1 MRTNLVQTC
10 KTSANRIN
18 LNRTAMRVA
27 LIGLF
32 ISLGIGNAWGSKTY
46 YSTMNVAVTSG
57 QTGYGTVYVNAAG
70 TTTQTKNSS
79 STSSPVSHSYNIYA
93 TANAGYRFSSWSGS
107 GITFGSTTTA
117 NTTGSISTSSTSSP
131 GTSKTATAS
140 FVVVGVTDVDYTS
153 IDLAPTNASADYPFT
168 VTFTTTNKKDLN
180 DFTKTPATADGKFTI
195 TSWTQDG
202 DSVIATGKF
211 NGGGT
216 YGGASRNNSTTVTL
230 ASLGAG
236 GGSKNCTV
244 TANFPALEFVSAKA
258 TEVFATQGES
268 GRTGSATFK
277 FNYAAEDDFP
287 TTPTLVPTSGTGTF
301 TVTGYTVTPD
311 FSKGE
316 TTVTVDYSFDTNNGV
331 GETPATLTLTAVNG
345 DVHTVTVTGHS
356 EALATNDA
364 SVTPAGGSPTQYAT
378 FAQALAAANGLTG
391 STLTLLR
398 NVDLG
403 TITATNNITKAMTI
417 DLNGKT
423 LQATVTSA
431 IPLLTINATTTI
443 TDSKSGGVI
452 YNTGA
457 INGVVYGVTVAS
469 GKTLTV
475 SGGTIKAENTQQY
488 FYGTASVGGTETN
501 KTSVGARG
509 IQQTATATVNIEGG
523 TIQGLA
529 SRNAFGIREEG
540 SKANNTTLNITGGT
554 IYAEAASYAY
564 GVYGLGKVNISD
576 DAIITVQINTNT
588 VNGNETYTN
597 YRINTS
603 KALDSYTLNGYGYGV
618 HVTASPT
625 NKAADCYFGTLNM
638 TGGTINAYNANV
650 NMVGTAVQN
659 QYMYGVYIGAGAAI
673 KKTNTAPDGTL
684 TQKASAIGQITGGT
698 INVENDGQLAYGVI
712 VYGSYN
718 SFDNSESIF
727 GISNTTVNVSAYS
740 SAYGILSNAS
750 VGTSSSNYGGCYAG
764 KIMLTNNNVTTTT
777 TTGSTSVALYATGT
791 MTTIKTATS
800 ATYAGEYEAS
810 GYMYVKSGT
819 YTANSATSYAT
830 AAIAGPWT
838 TSNAQRGAFKTYFAV
853 DGSLGGNVESMSGI
867 YISGGKFIAN
877 ATTSHARGVWNSGTT
892 IIAGGTFEANATT
905 TNAYGIYSNRGVVQA
920 NGATLKAVAGTG
932 TAYGVFSDAMINDYV
947 GWKYAADYTL
957 TNCNITASTTTGNTA
972 YGVYINGTT
981 RTISSVNSSYASIG
995 DVVLGGYAIVGN
1007 ASVKGCTINATSAG
1021 TTAGGIYRVNTQVS
1035 ADKLDICQ
1043 GELTATGNTIIARTN
1058 GGATAYGIRS
1068 GGPSTIS
1075 NNTITVTTSSTGSNG
1090 IVVGD
1095 GNATISGNTVS
1106 ASGTGTVY
1114 GIQTYSAVNS
1124 TTGYLF
1130 QSNATL
1136 EDNTVTATTTSGNTA
1151 YAVYVTTADG
1161 VNIASGTFAGDYVA
1175 AGSLVINSGKYTATA
1190 AGTTGYAL
1198 VLDATKTKNAAS
1210 GSATC
1215 TVNGGKFK
1223 GTASS
1228 TYADVNASAA
1238 VGDLVLAGG
1247 YYVNETNL
1255 TNYVADGYAVTA
1267 LTSGEVYNEGYR
1279 RQISDNS
1286 GAVVCKVYQGSTL
1299 KKSCQSV
1306 EEALQYT
1313 QQNSSTTLVIVVVE
1327 NCVLSA
1333 GDHILPS
1340 NATLFVPYKDGQ
1352 TSIDTHATRYYGYTT
1367 PSPYKKLTFAAGAHL
1382 DAWGKIQAGG
1392 RQAATG
1398 QMDGK
1403 NGCPHEK
1410 YGWIYLHEGSSITLE
1425 SGSYL
1430 YAWGY
1435 VTGPG
1440 EIDAKRGSTVYE
1452 SFQIRDWRGGT
1463 ATSGWKSSNKGTNG
1477 AFPVTQYYIQNI
1489 ESPIKFRPGAV
1500 EKCDGT
1506 VNAAS
1511 NYRAFND
1518 VKFIGTTNS
1527 GSFFEME
1534 DEDMSED
1541 TWVRKWYDAV
1551 NDKQVYEVNSSA
1563 KMNSITL
1570 SLYGYSFSSS
1580 DFVLPVTNN
1589 MKIHLL
1595 TGSLQITQNTE
1606 LLPGAEIEVDKEATA
1621 YINSGKSLYVFDI
1634 DDWMNLNGTANVHTY
1649 PLPYSPSWKVP
1660 TTCPRGKKVTTDAS
1674 LNIHGKF
1681 QVNGSLYTTAGGAN
1695 IYSSNEDAGTITYGT
1710 AAPSSGTVYVNVTTT
1725 ASSKTAKTANP
1736 AWLKNEDTDEP
1747 WSYTSGTASGKSWM
1761 YYNDKWNCWSENNC
1775 FGYDAQNKPYAKPR
1789 AWVQLTGDV
1798 ADANHLYH
1806 DAETGNRAF
1815 IVEDGCMWWEVE
1827 PTPYDGNKY
1836 KCVDPDYDGRYKYY
1850 EYVNNKW
1857 QEAVVTITWMN
1868 GSTTLATYSNA
1879 LYGVRPK
1886 YLNGNPTKSATS
1898 TEYYT
1903 WKGWN
1908 KGSADGEFFA
1918 KDADLPIANENTTY
1932 YACFE
1937 THKYQYT
1944 ITFKNSAA
1952 DGGMVI
1958 DAPLVDAGE
1967 RPVCRV
1973 TPTKTATAAET
1984 FEFSNWSGYAPGAEL
1999 PVVTGSA
2006 EYTAVYTGTPRPY
2019 TITFQNFDGT
2029 VLQQSDVNY
2038 GTTPTYDGATPY
2050 RAKDAFYSYT
2060 FSEWSPAIT
2069 SVTGEATYTAQYTS
2083 TTRGFTIQFV
2093 DYDGTVLEVK
2103 DVPRGQTPEYTGS
2116 SISRAATVDKTYT
2129 FNSWSP
2135 ALVEV
2140 TEDAIYTAT
2149 YNETPREYTIT
2160 WIDGNGA
2167 TLKTDQVAYGETPE
2181 YSGATPQ
2188 KASTDDHSYVFNN
2201 TWLPAI
2207 VAVTGEATYTAQFN
2221 ETERQYRVTWDAATN
2236 GGTCATEYTDFS
2248 YNAAIGTLPVAS
2260 KEGHTF
2266 NGWFTSASGGTQIT
2280 AATKVT
2286 ADVTYHAQFTIN
2298 THSLAWN
2305 ANGGTLSGSYTSGTV
2320 TYGITIAVPTVT
2332 RDGYIFDGWHDGTSI
2347 VDPASSMPDNDL
2359 TYTAQWTPAVA
2370 SVIVN
2375 SATTYYAT
2383 IDDAFTAANNATAA
2397 STLTLLQDVTVTTK
2411 LTYNNSNNKDCI
2423 LDLNGHTLTSNTS
2436 EQSPLHINNTSVTFT
2451 ITDGTVEKAGK
2462 LSLNS
2467 SFSTRAIFGVYVQLG
2482 TLLLNAG
2489 TIEVTSSTANTC
2501 GVTADQNGIFT
2512 MNGGIIHVKTTNGKE
2527 GRGVYLAGSVSIN
2540 GGTVHVEA
2548 AGDGY
2553 GIKRDGG
2560 TVTINNGKFNISASG
2575 STYVTN
2581 QASTNSKVVI
2591 RGGYYTTNN
2600 QLNPTAPYHV
2610 FGLDNQSPYLYEVA
2624 EGYTLT
2630 WTTDGDPLAGTYT
2643 SGVTKPGT
2651 TIVEPAT
2658 PTKTGYTF
2666 SAWSPAVAETMPVE
2680 DTEYTA
2686 TWTPNTN
2693 TAYAVKHY
2701 QQNLADDEYTLFET
2715 DNLTGTTDAATEAI
2729 AKSYTGFTAQS
2740 FSQSTIAPDGSTTV
2754 SIYYN
2759 RDKFTI
2765 TWNNADGSTLETD
2778 ANVKYGAFPAYD
2790 GTTPTKTT
2798 DAEYAY
2804 AFNGWSPAVS
2814 AVTADATY
2822 TATYTTTPVV
2832 ASLTVNSSGN
2842 KYYYTDFSEAF
2853 NIAKNSVPV
2862 TITLLRDASCSEALV
2877 YNGSN
2882 TDCTLDLNGHTLTGT
2897 PSAQL
2902 ILNINKAGSTFTI
2915 TDGSANH
2922 DGKLSFSSES
2932 ESTSHCVIV
2941 NNGTFVLEEGTIEAT
2956 SSTASIG
2963 AVKVA
2968 GGTFTMNENG
2978 AVHAKYTGNVS
2989 GKNSRLVNATGGTT
3003 NINGGTIHLESTSD
3017 AIGVVYSS
3025 GTVTITGGNFKI
3037 EAGGT
3042 AAVTNQT
3049 GANNSLNIRGGYYS
3063 ANSTGYFQPHV
3074 KIPYHIFSNSDETY
3088 IYRVAE
3094 AYTITFV
3101 DGDGNTLLNPA
3112 TTNNLWKKGE
3122 TPAYTGST
3130 PTKSTDAQYT
3140 YTFTGWSPV
3149 ITTVTE
3155 AATYTAQFS
3164 STPRT
3169 YTVTLNT
3176 NDGTIN
3182 AGDVTEYTYGT
3193 GATLPTDVTKDG
3205 YEFGGWF
3212 DNDGLTGD
3220 AVTTISTTA
3229 TGNKEYWAK
3238 WVASIADRELDI
3250 VDWTSNS
3257 ITINVTNLKAESG
3270 TNKNNWTIR
3279 VNGTDYTR
3287 TSPEC
3292 STQSRTLT
3300 VTDLSL
3306 TPNENLLIQLKNDA
3320 DVIES
3325 QHNYKIPQIYNA
3337 ENATLSDTNEESVVY
3352 VYGGKL
3358 TISGNPTLAALYV
3371 CPGAEVEVNGS
3382 LTVGK
3387 LVLRTK
3393 PWATAAIS
3401 GNVTATNVYY
3411 TRIAPD
3417 GSSEYPT
3424 GQYYQFGLP
3433 YECAISAV
3441 RLSDG
3446 TTPAYNTTWILKN
3459 YDEESRATN
3468 GATGE
3473 NWDVLSSGTIAAGR
3487 GYEMFSSYKYY
3498 REYYFPVTPTENT
3511 SVAVTRHGEDKN
3523 NSGWN
3528 IVCSPLMSI
3537 YHNESDPVTGLKVS
3551 WLLTDGSYDQEW
3563 PETIWPALPF
3573 SYQASAT
3580 GSLDFS
3586 SGDFNQTVSAPRRA
3600 AYKEDIQTEWIH
3612 LDVKDENGVGD
3623 HTSVFVHPDRFES
3636 TYQTGIDVAKQ
3647 SLTASRALIYSSH
3660 AYGEMAFA
3668 GVADALLE
3676 QGVALTVYSPKEQEL
3691 TISMRKNDWLN
3702 RMAYVWLIDQA
3713 TGAQID
3719 LLESDYSF
3727 NAEAG
3732 TTAGRFI
3739 LMGAFFAPQ
3748 ITTDNGN
3755 VQSDEDIK
3763 ATKFI
3768 YNDKMYIQINGVI
3781 YDATGKL
3788 VK

>member
-1 MRTNLVQTC
+1 MKNFNFIINQFIRCV
-10 KTSANRIN
+10 SGVN
-18 LNRTAMRVA
+18 LNLSRNAAMVIM
-27 LIGLF
+27 LL
-32 ISLGIGNAWGSKTY
+32 LGVGNAWAGGDKYYYAKLKINQAGATGAGSVYVAKDNSKPSPNPGTAVTSNSNTTSGGNVTMYYWIDVNAGYTVSLTGDITAGPATGATLNGTPSLKTATSDGEGNAKSY
-46 YSTMNVAVTSG
+46 TATATFVAVT
-57 QTGYGTVYVNAAG
+57 VNSVDAA
-70 TTTQTKNSS
+70 
-79 STSSPVSHSYNIYA
+79 
-93 TANAGYRFSSWSGS
+93 
-107 GITFGSTTTA
+107 
-117 NTTGSISTSSTSSP
+117 
-131 GTSKTATAS
+131 SK
-140 FVVVGVTDVDYTS
+140 
-153 IDLAPTNASADYPFT
+153 DLAPTNPSIDYPFT
-168 VTFTTTNKKDLN
+168 VTFATSNLKTIALDLN
-180 DFTKTPATADGKFTI
+180 KSPETATVGKFKDI
-195 TSWTQDG
+195 AWSLDG
-202 DSVIATGKF
+202 SNVKVTGKF
-211 NGGGT
+211 NGGGS
-216 YGGASRNNSTTVTL
+216 YGGASRNNSTTVSL
-230 ASLGAG
+230 QSKAS
-236 GGSKNCTV
+236 GSTAKTCTV
-244 TANFPALEFVSAKA
+244 TANFPALAFVGVEAKD
-258 TEVFATQGES
+258 VYATQGES
-268 GRTGSATFK
+268 GKTGSATFTY
-277 FNYAAEDDFP
+277 NYGAEDDFP
-287 TTPTLVPTSGTGTF
+287 TTPTLTPTSGTGTF

-311 FSKGE
+311 FAKGE
-316 TTVTVDYSFDTNNGV
+316 TTVTVNYSFDTNNGI
-331 GETPATLTLTAVNG
+331 GDTPATLTLTAANG
-345 DVHTVTVTGHS
+345 DVRTVTVTGHS
-356 EALATNDA
+356 EAAATNDA
-364 SVTPAGGSPTQYAT
+364 SVTPAGGSATEYAT
-378 FAQALAAANGLTG
+378 FAQALAAANNLTG
-391 STLTLLR
+391 ATLTLLR

-403 TITATNNITKAMTI
+403 TITATQTISKAMTI
-417 DLNGKT
+417 DLNGKE
-423 LQATVTSA
+423 LKATVTSA

-509 IQQTATATVNIEGG
+509 IQQNATATVNIEGG
-523 TIQGLA
+523 TIQGFA
-529 SRNAFGIREEG
+529 SRNAYGIREEG

-625 NKAADCYFGTLNM
+625 NKATDCYFGTLNM

-650 NMVGTAVQN
+650 NMVGTTVQS

-684 TQKASAIGQITGGT
+684 TQKATAIGQITGGT

-712 VYGSYN
+712 VCGSYN

-791 MTTIKTATS
+791 MTTIKTASS

-867 YISGGKFIAN
+867 YISGGKFVAN

-920 NGATLKAVAGTG
+920 TGATLKAVAGTG
-932 TAYGVFSDAMINDYV
+932 TAYGVYSDAMINDYV

-1136 EDNTVTATTTSGNTA
+1136 EDNIVTATTTSGNTA

-1175 AGSLVINSGKYTATA
+1175 AGSMVINSGKYTATA

-1210 GSATC
+1210 GSAKC

-1228 TYADVNASAA
+1228 AYADVNASAA

-1313 QQNSSTTLVIVVVE
+1313 QQNSGTTLVIVVVE

-1352 TSIDTHATRYYGYTT
+1352 TSIDTHPSRYYGYTT
-1367 PSPYKKLTFAAGAHL
+1367 PSPYKKLSFAAGAHL
-1382 DAWGKIQAGG
+1382 DVWGKIQAGG

-1425 SGSYL
+1425 NGSHL

-1435 VTGPG
+1435 VTGLG

-1452 SFQIRDWRGGT
+1452 SFQIKDWRGGS
-1463 ATSGWKSSNKGTNG
+1463 ATSSWTSNNKGTNG

-1489 ESPIKFRPGAV
+1489 ECPIKFRPGAT

-1506 VNAAS
+1506 VNALS
-1511 NYRAFND
+1511 NYQSFND
-1518 VKFIGTTNS
+1518 VKFIGTTGT

-1563 KMNSITL
+1563 KMNSISL
-1570 SLYGYSFSSS
+1570 SLYGVSFSSS

-1621 YINSGKSLYVFDI
+1621 YINPGKSLYVFDI

-1681 QVNGSLYTTAGGAN
+1681 QVNGNLYTTAGGAN

-1710 AAPSSGTVYVNVTTT
+1710 AAPSSAGTVYVNVTTT

-1747 WSYTSGTASGKSWM
+1747 WSYTSGTTSGKSWM

-1775 FGYDAQNKPYAKPR
+1775 FGYDAQHPYAKPR
-1789 AWVQLTGDV
+1789 AWVQLASDV

-1806 DAETGNRAF
+1806 DAATGNRAF

-1850 EYVNNKW
+1850 QYVNNKW

-1908 KGSADGEFFA
+1908 KGSAEGEFFA
-1918 KDADLPIANENTTY
+1918 KDAELPIANKNTTY

-1944 ITFKNSAA
+1944 ITFKNSAT

-2160 WIDGNGA
+2160 WLNDDGSQIDQ
-2167 TLKTDQVAYGETPE
+2167 TEVEYGEVPTHADATKTSTAEWNYTFTGWDKTPVAVTEDATYKATFSAEKRE
-2181 YSGATPQ
+2181 YTITWKNGDATIEIDSNVPYGTTPSFDSATPA
-2188 KASTDDHSYVFNN
+2188 KAATAQYTYTFSGWD
-2201 TWLPAI
+2201 PAI
-2207 VAVTGEATYTAQFN
+2207 VPVAGDATYTAQFN
-2221 ETERQYRVTWDAATN
+2221 Q
-2236 GGTCATEYTDFS
+2236 
-2248 YNAAIGTLPVAS
+2248 
-2260 KEGHTF
+2260 
-2266 NGWFTSASGGTQIT
+2266 T
-2280 AATKVT
+2280 A
-2286 ADVTYHAQFTIN
+2286 
-2298 THSLAWN
+2298 
-2305 ANGGTLSGSYTSGTV
+2305 
-2320 TYGITIAVPTVT
+2320 
-2332 RDGYIFDGWHDGTSI
+2332 R
-2347 VDPASSMPDNDL
+2347 
-2359 TYTAQWTPAVA
+2359 
-2370 SVIVN
+2370 
-2375 SATTYYAT
+2375 
-2383 IDDAFTAANNATAA
+2383 
-2397 STLTLLQDVTVTTK
+2397 
-2411 LTYNNSNNKDCI
+2411 
-2423 LDLNGHTLTSNTS
+2423 
-2436 EQSPLHINNTSVTFT
+2436 
-2451 ITDGTVEKAGK
+2451 
-2462 LSLNS
+2462 
-2467 SFSTRAIFGVYVQLG
+2467 
-2482 TLLLNAG
+2482 
-2489 TIEVTSSTANTC
+2489 
-2501 GVTADQNGIFT
+2501 
-2512 MNGGIIHVKTTNGKE
+2512 
-2527 GRGVYLAGSVSIN
+2527 
-2540 GGTVHVEA
+2540 
-2548 AGDGY
+2548 
-2553 GIKRDGG
+2553 
-2560 TVTINNGKFNISASG
+2560 
-2575 STYVTN
+2575 
-2581 QASTNSKVVI
+2581 
-2591 RGGYYTTNN
+2591 
-2600 QLNPTAPYHV
+2600 PY
-2610 FGLDNQSPYLYEVA
+2610 
-2624 EGYTLT
+2624 
-2630 WTTDGDPLAGTYT
+2630 
-2643 SGVTKPGT
+2643 
-2651 TIVEPAT
+2651 
-2658 PTKTGYTF
+2658 
-2666 SAWSPAVAETMPVE
+2666 
-2680 DTEYTA
+2680 
-2686 TWTPNTN
+2686 
-2693 TAYAVKHY
+2693 
-2701 QQNLADDEYTLFET
+2701 
-2715 DNLTGTTDAATEAI
+2715 
-2729 AKSYTGFTAQS
+2729 
-2740 FSQSTIAPDGSTTV
+2740 
-2754 SIYYN
+2754 
-2759 RDKFTI
+2759 TI
-2765 TWNNADGSTLETD
+2765 TWLNYDGSPL
-2778 ANVKYGAFPAYD
+2778 KS
-2790 GTTPTKTT
+2790 TTS
-2798 DAEYAY
+2798 Y
-2804 AFNGWSPAVS
+2804 W
-2814 AVTADATY
+2814 
-2822 TATYTTTPVV
+2822 
-2832 ASLTVNSSGN
+2832 
-2842 KYYYTDFSEAF
+2842 
-2853 NIAKNSVPV
+2853 
-2862 TITLLRDASCSEALV
+2862 
-2877 YNGSN
+2877 
-2882 TDCTLDLNGHTLTGT
+2882 
-2897 PSAQL
+2897 
-2902 ILNINKAGSTFTI
+2902 
-2915 TDGSANH
+2915 
-2922 DGKLSFSSES
+2922 
-2932 ESTSHCVIV
+2932 
-2941 NNGTFVLEEGTIEAT
+2941 
-2956 SSTASIG
+2956 
-2963 AVKVA
+2963 
-2968 GGTFTMNENG
+2968 
-2978 AVHAKYTGNVS
+2978 
-2989 GKNSRLVNATGGTT
+2989 
-3003 NINGGTIHLESTSD
+3003 
-3017 AIGVVYSS
+3017 
-3025 GTVTITGGNFKI
+3025 
-3037 EAGGT
+3037 
-3042 AAVTNQT
+3042 
-3049 GANNSLNIRGGYYS
+3049 
-3063 ANSTGYFQPHV
+3063 
-3074 KIPYHIFSNSDETY
+3074 
-3088 IYRVAE
+3088 
-3094 AYTITFV
+3094 
-3101 DGDGNTLLNPA
+3101 
-3112 TTNNLWKKGE
+3112 GE
-3122 TPAYTGST
+3122 TPAYSSYNET
-3130 PTKSTDAQYT
+3130 PTYTDAENRKYQFTEWDPEIHEVNSDVNVYTAQYERIDDL
-3140 YTFTGWSPV
+3140 V
-3149 ITTVTE
+3149 ITTEEPIKENTTLTTTTVRVEGKLNVETNAKLTTDDLILEATPTSSGEIIGEVVATQKAYFDLSNGAEGFKARTWYAVAVPWQVEVTAYG
-3155 AATYTAQFS
+3155 AANGVY
-3164 STPRT
+3164 
-3169 YTVTLNT
+3169 LT
-3176 NDGTIN
+3176 NDGENYTRQVLGSTFDLLWYDGEERAQNGPSDACWVYIEDDQLERHTHYTMLPGRAYMIYLTSDAQTIRFERKEGEDLLTTTADVYVHPQTTGNAKDANWNGIANPATYHAYMNAASGKKGQIYVAIDDRYEPIEDMSATPLIVGQPVFVQSTETKSVVACVDKSDYASHAPRRIQANDN
-3182 AGDVTEYTYGT
+3182 AGGSIEVRIGRTENSYTDRLYISMDKYKEDTYLIGEDLAKAGVSNKVAQMWVERYDARLCANTAFAPNGTAVYPLGISVPQAGEYTIYLPNGENESDYVFLTLNGRVIWNLSYAPYVADLAAGTTQVYGLKRVRNN
-3193 GATLPTDVTKDG
+3193 AP
-3205 YEFGGWF
+3205 
-3212 DNDGLTGD
+3212 
-3220 AVTTISTTA
+3220 ATA
-3229 TGNKEYWAK
+3229 TG
-3238 WVASIADRELDI
+3238 
-3250 VDWTSNS
+3250 
-3257 ITINVTNLKAESG
+3257 
-3270 TNKNNWTIR
+3270 
-3279 VNGTDYTR
+3279 
-3287 TSPEC
+3287 
-3292 STQSRTLT
+3292 
-3300 VTDLSL
+3300 
-3306 TPNENLLIQLKNDA
+3306 
-3320 DVIES
+3320 
-3325 QHNYKIPQIYNA
+3325 
-3337 ENATLSDTNEESVVY
+3337 
-3352 VYGGKL
+3352 
-3358 TISGNPTLAALYV
+3358 
-3371 CPGAEVEVNGS
+3371 
-3382 LTVGK
+3382 
-3387 LVLRTK
+3387 
-3393 PWATAAIS
+3393 
-3401 GNVTATNVYY
+3401 
-3411 TRIAPD
+3411 
-3417 GSSEYPT
+3417 
-3424 GQYYQFGLP
+3424 
-3433 YECAISAV
+3433 
-3441 RLSDG
+3441 
-3446 TTPAYNTTWILKN
+3446 
-3459 YDEESRATN
+3459 
-3468 GATGE
+3468 
-3473 NWDVLSSGTIAAGR
+3473 
-3487 GYEMFSSYKYY
+3487 
-3498 REYYFPVTPTENT
+3498 TENT
-3511 SVAVTRHGEDKN
+3511 EV
-3523 NSGWN
+3523 
-3528 IVCSPLMSI
+3528 
-3537 YHNESDPVTGLKVS
+3537 NEHETVRKYLIDNKVYIMRNGAMYSVTGQKV
-3551 WLLTDGSYDQEW
+3551 Q
-3563 PETIWPALPF
+3563 
-3573 SYQASAT
+3573 
-3580 GSLDFS
+3580 
-3586 SGDFNQTVSAPRRA
+3586 
-3600 AYKEDIQTEWIH
+3600 
-3612 LDVKDENGVGD
+3612 
-3623 HTSVFVHPDRFES
+3623 
-3636 TYQTGIDVAKQ
+3636 
-3647 SLTASRALIYSSH
+3647 
-3660 AYGEMAFA
+3660 
-3668 GVADALLE
+3668 
-3676 QGVALTVYSPKEQEL
+3676 
-3691 TISMRKNDWLN
+3691 
-3702 RMAYVWLIDQA
+3702 
-3713 TGAQID
+3713 
-3719 LLESDYSF
+3719 
-3727 NAEAG
+3727 
-3732 TTAGRFI
+3732 
-3739 LMGAFFAPQ
+3739 
-3748 ITTDNGN
+3748 
-3755 VQSDEDIK
+3755 
-3763 ATKFI
+3763 
-3768 YNDKMYIQINGVI
+3768 
-3781 YDATGKL
+3781 
-3788 VK
+3788 

>member
-1 MRTNLVQTC
+1 MKNFNKTNMTMR
-10 KTSANRIN
+10 RIN
-18 LNRTAMRVA
+18 LNLFRYAAMVVVL
-27 LIGLF
+27 LI
-32 ISLGIGNAWGSKTY
+32 LGIGNVWASSTTYYANLTISKTGETGKGKVY
-46 YSTMNVAVTSG
+46 YATSNTKPGSETSGALKSAGSTTQNANQTYYWWVDVDPGYNVTVSGKITAGPATAATLSGSVACAQSSSSGSGTSYSATASIVAVT
-57 QTGYGTVYVNAAG
+57 VNSVDAA
-70 TTTQTKNSS
+70 
-79 STSSPVSHSYNIYA
+79 
-93 TANAGYRFSSWSGS
+93 
-107 GITFGSTTTA
+107 
-117 NTTGSISTSSTSSP
+117 
-131 GTSKTATAS
+131 SKA
-140 FVVVGVTDVDYTS
+140 
-153 IDLAPTNASADYPFT
+153 LAPTNPSIDYPFT
-168 VTFTTTNKKDLN
+168 VTFATSNLKTIALDLN
-180 DFTKTPATADGKFTI
+180 KSPETADGKYTI
-195 TSWTQDG
+195 TSWAQDG
-202 DSVIATGKF
+202 NNVVATGKF
-211 NGGGT
+211 NGGDS
-216 YGGASRNNSTTVTL
+216 YGGASRNNSTTVSL
-230 ASLGAG
+230 QSKAS
-236 GGSKNCTV
+236 GSTAKTCTV
-244 TANFPALEFVSAKA
+244 TANFPAMAFVGVSADDVYA
-258 TEVFATQGES
+258 SQGES
-268 GRTGSATFK
+268 GKTGSATFK
-277 FNYAAEDDFP
+277 YNYAAEDDFP
-287 TTPTLVPTSGTGTF
+287 TTPTLTPTSGTGSF

-311 FSKGE
+311 FAKGE
-316 TTVTVDYSFDTNNGV
+316 TTVTVNYSFDTNNGI
-331 GETPATLTLTAVNG
+331 GDTPATLTLTAANG
-345 DVHTVTVTGHS
+345 DVRTATVTGHS
-356 EALATNDA
+356 EAMATNDA
-364 SVTPAGGSPTQYAT
+364 SVTPAGGSATEYAT

-403 TITATNNITKAMTI
+403 TIAATQTISKAMTI
-417 DLNGKT
+417 DLNGKE
-423 LQATVTSA
+423 LKATVTSA

-443 TDSKSGGVI
+443 KDSKSGGVI

-457 INGVVYGVTVAS
+457 INGVVYGVTVAA

-509 IQQTATATVNIEGG
+509 IQQNATATVNIEGG
-523 TIQGLA
+523 TIQGFA

-638 TGGTINAYNANV
+638 TSGTVNAYNANV
-650 NMVGTAVQN
+650 NMVGTSLQS

-684 TQKASAIGQITGGT
+684 TQKATAIGQITGGT

-712 VYGSYN
+712 VCGSYN

-740 SAYGILSNAS
+740 SAYGILANAT

-777 TTGSTSVALYATGT
+777 TTSSTSVALYATGT

-867 YISGGKFIAN
+867 YISGGKFVAN

-920 NGATLKAVAGTG
+920 NGATLLAVAGTG
-932 TAYGVFSDAMINDYV
+932 TAYGVFSEAMINDYV

-1043 GELTATGNTIIARTN
+1043 GELIATGNTIIARTN
-1058 GGATAYGIRS
+1058 GGTTAYGIRS

-1095 GNATISGNTVS
+1095 GNATISGNTVT

-1136 EDNTVTATTTSGNTA
+1136 EDNTVTATTTSSNTA

-1175 AGSLVINSGKYTATA
+1175 AGSMVINSGKYTATA

-1198 VLDATKTKNAAS
+1198 VLDAAKTKNAAS
-1210 GSATC
+1210 GSAKC

-1255 TNYVADGYAVTA
+1255 TNYAADGYAVTA

-1306 EEALQYT
+1306 EEALQYA

-1352 TSIDTHATRYYGYTT
+1352 TSIDTHPTRYYGYTT
-1367 PSPYKKLTFAAGAHL
+1367 PSPYKKLTFATGAHL

-1435 VTGPG
+1435 VTGLG

-1463 ATSGWKSSNKGTNG
+1463 ATSGWTSSNKGTNG

-1511 NYRAFND
+1511 NYRTFND

-1649 PLPYSPSWKVP
+1649 PLPYSPSWKVS

-1681 QVNGSLYTTAGGAN
+1681 QVNGNLYTTAGGAN
-1695 IYSSNEDAGTITYGT
+1695 IFSSNEDAGTITYGT
-1710 AAPSSGTVYVNVTTT
+1710 AAPSSAGTVYVNVTTT

-1747 WSYTSGTASGKSWM
+1747 WSYTSGTTSGKSWM

-1775 FGYDAQNKPYAKPR
+1775 FGYDAQNHPYAKPK
-1789 AWVQLTGDV
+1789 AYVQLTSDV

-1850 EYVNNKW
+1850 QYVNNKW
-1857 QEAVVTITWMN
+1857 QEAVVTITWKN

-1879 LYGVRPK
+1879 LYGVSPK
-1886 YLNGNPTKSATS
+1886 YLNANPTKSATS

-1908 KGSADGEFFA
+1908 KGSADGEFFG
-1918 KDADLPIANENTTY
+1918 KDAELPIANENTTY

-2050 RAKDAFYSYT
+2050 RAKDAFYSYS
-2060 FSEWSPAIT
+2060 FKEWSPAIT

-2103 DVPRGQTPEYTGS
+2103 DVPRGQTPEYTGPA
-2116 SISRAATVDKTYT
+2116 ISREATVDKTYT
-2129 FNSWSP
+2129 FKSWSP
-2135 ALVEV
+2135 AFAEV

-2149 YNETPREYTIT
+2149 YTETAREYDIT
-2160 WIDGNGA
+2160 WKDGDGN

-2181 YSGATPQ
+2181 YSGATPT
-2188 KASTDDHSYVFNN
+2188 KTSTNTHNYTFNN
-2201 TWLPAI
+2201 TWSPAI
-2207 VAVTGEATYTAQFN
+2207 VAVEGEATYTAQFN
-2221 ETERQYRVTWDAATN
+2221 ETERKYRVTWDAN
-2236 GGTCATEYTDFS
+2236 GGTCATAYNDFS
-2248 YNAAIGTLPVAS
+2248 YNAAIGTLPIAS
-2260 KEGHTF
+2260 KTGHDF
-2266 NGWFTSASGGTQIT
+2266 NGWFTSTTGGTQIT
-2280 AATKVT
+2280 TATKVT
-2286 ADVTYHAQFTIN
+2286 ADVTYHAQWTIN
-2298 THSLAWN
+2298 QCLLTVLANNDTYGTVTGSGTYDYGTEVTITATPNTGYKFVQWN
-2305 ANGGTLSGSYTSGTV
+2305 DGNTNASRTVMVTANETYTATFDYDIANYTVKHWQQNINDDDYTEVTGDRQELEGTINEQTAAVAKTNYTGFDVQPFEQETIALSGTV
-2320 TYGITIAVPTVT
+2320 
-2332 RDGYIFDGWHDGTSI
+2332 
-2347 VDPASSMPDNDL
+2347 
-2359 TYTAQWTPAVA
+2359 
-2370 SVIVN
+2370 VN
-2375 SATTYYAT
+2375 
-2383 IDDAFTAANNATAA
+2383 
-2397 STLTLLQDVTVTTK
+2397 
-2411 LTYNNSNNKDCI
+2411 
-2423 LDLNGHTLTSNTS
+2423 
-2436 EQSPLHINNTSVTFT
+2436 
-2451 ITDGTVEKAGK
+2451 
-2462 LSLNS
+2462 
-2467 SFSTRAIFGVYVQLG
+2467 
-2482 TLLLNAG
+2482 
-2489 TIEVTSSTANTC
+2489 
-2501 GVTADQNGIFT
+2501 
-2512 MNGGIIHVKTTNGKE
+2512 
-2527 GRGVYLAGSVSIN
+2527 
-2540 GGTVHVEA
+2540 
-2548 AGDGY
+2548 
-2553 GIKRDGG
+2553 
-2560 TVTINNGKFNISASG
+2560 
-2575 STYVTN
+2575 
-2581 QASTNSKVVI
+2581 
-2591 RGGYYTTNN
+2591 
-2600 QLNPTAPYHV
+2600 
-2610 FGLDNQSPYLYEVA
+2610 
-2624 EGYTLT
+2624 
-2630 WTTDGDPLAGTYT
+2630 
-2643 SGVTKPGT
+2643 
-2651 TIVEPAT
+2651 
-2658 PTKTGYTF
+2658 
-2666 SAWSPAVAETMPVE
+2666 
-2680 DTEYTA
+2680 
-2686 TWTPNTN
+2686 
-2693 TAYAVKHY
+2693 
-2701 QQNLADDEYTLFET
+2701 
-2715 DNLTGTTDAATEAI
+2715 
-2729 AKSYTGFTAQS
+2729 
-2740 FSQSTIAPDGSTTV
+2740 
-2754 SIYYN
+2754 IYYN
-2759 RDKFTI
+2759 RKTYLI
-2765 TWNNADGSTLETD
+2765 TWDVKLNGEQEAYKEETLR
-2778 ANVKYGAFPAYD
+2778 YGAMPSY
-2790 GTTPTKTT
+2790 GSTPTKES
-2798 DAEYAY
+2798 DAQY
-2804 AFNGWSPAVS
+2804 
-2814 AVTADATY
+2814 TY
-2822 TATYTTTPVV
+2822 
-2832 ASLTVNSSGN
+2832 
-2842 KYYYTDFSEAF
+2842 
-2853 NIAKNSVPV
+2853 
-2862 TITLLRDASCSEALV
+2862 
-2877 YNGSN
+2877 
-2882 TDCTLDLNGHTLTGT
+2882 
-2897 PSAQL
+2897 
-2902 ILNINKAGSTFTI
+2902 
-2915 TDGSANH
+2915 
-2922 DGKLSFSSES
+2922 SFSGWNPAPYA
-2932 ESTSHCVIV
+2932 V
-2941 NNGTFVLEEGTIEAT
+2941 NKDQT
-2956 SSTASIG
+2956 
-2963 AVKVA
+2963 
-2968 GGTFTMNENG
+2968 
-2978 AVHAKYTGNVS
+2978 YS
-2989 GKNSRLVNATGGTT
+2989 GSFNA
-3003 NINGGTIHLESTSD
+3003 NKRS
-3017 AIGVVYSS
+3017 
-3025 GTVTITGGNFKI
+3025 
-3037 EAGGT
+3037 
-3042 AAVTNQT
+3042 
-3049 GANNSLNIRGGYYS
+3049 
-3063 ANSTGYFQPHV
+3063 
-3074 KIPYHIFSNSDETY
+3074 
-3088 IYRVAE
+3088 
-3094 AYTITFV
+3094 YTITFV
-3101 DGDGNTLLNPA
+3101 NDNGDVLESNAFEYGDVPSY
-3112 TTNNLWKKGE
+3112 G
-3122 TPAYTGST
+3122 GST
-3130 PTKSTDAQYT
+3130 PVSSHTDVGYT
-3140 YTFTGWSPV
+3140 YTFEGWKPELVPV
-3149 ITTVTE
+3149 GGTT
-3155 AATYTAQFS
+3155 TYTAVYS
-3164 STPRT
+3164 RSADAIVVNRPETVVNNTIASTTTVVDGGTLTVGTGNEDITLQSTTIIVESGGQLEVAEGGSVEADVFIIQATTEEQGTNPEALEEVQVSGELSETGTKNIGAIYYDLTRKHGTEKFLARVWYAVAVPWAVEVSMNTDEGGVYIKRGDEYVKQRLGTSYDLLCYDGDCRAQNGAGANCWVYLEDEIAGNTADAVMVPGKLYMIYLTEETSTIRFKKKVGVDYPIHTNSLTVSPYAETTSNEGKDANWNGIANPATYRAYMNVNVGEGGLVQKFVPGTQPRDPGSYLT
-3169 YTVTLNT
+3169 LNLNDKQAVGQPFFVQVDPTAGTTVVANRTNPSTVSVRYAQEPQEARYAIGVAANGKLADRLYIQTAEEKEDKYVIGKDMSKMGVSTYVAQMWVNRYDSKLCQNTVAWTRNKADYPIGISAPQAGEYMIFAPAEIASGDNIYLTLDGRVIWNLTYSPYYASLEQGTTTRYGLRIVRDNTSGGTTGVDEVHSGDIQCEKVIMDDHVYILRGEELYTVT
-3176 NDGTIN
+3176 GQ
-3182 AGDVTEYTYGT
+3182 
-3193 GATLPTDVTKDG
+3193 K
-3205 YEFGGWF
+3205 
-3212 DNDGLTGD
+3212 
-3220 AVTTISTTA
+3220 
-3229 TGNKEYWAK
+3229 AK
-3238 WVASIADRELDI
+3238 
-3250 VDWTSNS
+3250 
-3257 ITINVTNLKAESG
+3257 
-3270 TNKNNWTIR
+3270 
-3279 VNGTDYTR
+3279 
-3287 TSPEC
+3287 
-3292 STQSRTLT
+3292 
-3300 VTDLSL
+3300 
-3306 TPNENLLIQLKNDA
+3306 
-3320 DVIES
+3320 
-3325 QHNYKIPQIYNA
+3325 
-3337 ENATLSDTNEESVVY
+3337 
-3352 VYGGKL
+3352 
-3358 TISGNPTLAALYV
+3358 
-3371 CPGAEVEVNGS
+3371 
-3382 LTVGK
+3382 
-3387 LVLRTK
+3387 
-3393 PWATAAIS
+3393 
-3401 GNVTATNVYY
+3401 
-3411 TRIAPD
+3411 
-3417 GSSEYPT
+3417 
-3424 GQYYQFGLP
+3424 
-3433 YECAISAV
+3433 
-3441 RLSDG
+3441 
-3446 TTPAYNTTWILKN
+3446 
-3459 YDEESRATN
+3459 
-3468 GATGE
+3468 
-3473 NWDVLSSGTIAAGR
+3473 
-3487 GYEMFSSYKYY
+3487 
-3498 REYYFPVTPTENT
+3498 
-3511 SVAVTRHGEDKN
+3511 
-3523 NSGWN
+3523 
-3528 IVCSPLMSI
+3528 
-3537 YHNESDPVTGLKVS
+3537 
-3551 WLLTDGSYDQEW
+3551 
-3563 PETIWPALPF
+3563 
-3573 SYQASAT
+3573 
-3580 GSLDFS
+3580 
-3586 SGDFNQTVSAPRRA
+3586 
-3600 AYKEDIQTEWIH
+3600 
-3612 LDVKDENGVGD
+3612 
-3623 HTSVFVHPDRFES
+3623 
-3636 TYQTGIDVAKQ
+3636 
-3647 SLTASRALIYSSH
+3647 
-3660 AYGEMAFA
+3660 
-3668 GVADALLE
+3668 
-3676 QGVALTVYSPKEQEL
+3676 
-3691 TISMRKNDWLN
+3691 
-3702 RMAYVWLIDQA
+3702 
-3713 TGAQID
+3713 
-3719 LLESDYSF
+3719 
-3727 NAEAG
+3727 
-3732 TTAGRFI
+3732 
-3739 LMGAFFAPQ
+3739 
-3748 ITTDNGN
+3748 
-3755 VQSDEDIK
+3755 
-3763 ATKFI
+3763 
-3768 YNDKMYIQINGVI
+3768 
-3781 YDATGKL
+3781 
-3788 VK
+3788 

>member
-1 MRTNLVQTC
+1 MRTNFVQTC

-18 LNRTAMRVA
+18 LNRITMRVA

-32 ISLGIGNAWGSKTY
+32 ISLGIGNAWAHGGKHTGK
-46 YSTMNVAVTSG
+46 VTFYNA
-57 QTGYGTVYVNAAG
+57 TGNGTVYLSTASGSNSG
-70 TTTQTKNSS
+70 QSS
-79 STSSPVSHSYNIYA
+79 S
-93 TANAGYRFSSWSGS
+93 
-107 GITFGSTTTA
+107 
-117 NTTGSISTSSTSSP
+117 SSP
-131 GTSKTATAS
+131 GTQNGKSVVTWTCSETDDSDKKTLYPRGEANVGYYYAGWTEANNSTSGYKASSTAYNANAQSDIDKNLYGYFKPVTVTGATPANVTINVEDASAVYPTDASERTLSFTTVGSNALTDFTYSPANGTTGKFTFSEWTRVSATQTTVKYQFQGSAGDWGGVNRTIEQNVTLTSKGTGGGAATCKITVKYPNVRITDVTADEIINVTFDPAAATQPGVNKT
-140 FVVVGVTDVDYTS
+140 VVFDVDYCDGTNNFDTPTFSGAGASHFGNVTTS
-153 IDLAPTNASADYPFT
+153 Y
-168 VTFTTTNKKDLN
+168 
-180 DFTKTPATADGKFTI
+180 ADGKLTVNYTYSGNKEEATHVATLTLKVKDAIGGTDATYGTKSVTI
-195 TSWTQDG
+195 TAQNAPIATD
-202 DSVIATGKF
+202 DAKVIAADGVTKLYQGTWAGALTEANKAANAGCTLWLLRDVTGLTASQEVKNTMTLDLNSF
-211 NGGGT
+211 TLSGTLTSAGGLLKLNT
-216 YGGASRNNSTTVTL
+216 ADKILTIKDAVSGGAIRVNGNIDGRIAAVEVLKGSLILTKGDLVAENANTGTTL
-230 ASLGAG
+230 ANIYAAGVYLGAG
-236 GGSKNCTV
+236 ATMGMTGGTV
-244 TANFPALEFVSAKA
+244 TANRTGASGNYCFGIYCAGTGSSASSVNLTGGTVTATFPNGSYAEG
-258 TEVFATQGES
+258 VFAAGNS
-268 GRTGSATFK
+268 IIS
-277 FNYAAEDDFP
+277 NM
-287 TTPTLVPTSGTGTF
+287 
-301 TVTGYTVTPD
+301 TVTAS
-311 FSKGE
+311 SK
-316 TTVTVDYSFDTNNGV
+316 TTSYALRVEDGHLV
-331 GETPATLTLTAVNG
+331 VNG
-345 DVHTVTVTGHS
+345 
-356 EALATNDA
+356 
-364 SVTPAGGSPTQYAT
+364 
-378 FAQALAAANGLTG
+378 
-391 STLTLLR
+391 
-398 NVDLG
+398 G
-403 TITATNNITKAMTI
+403 TYT
-417 DLNGKT
+417 
-423 LQATVTSA
+423 
-431 IPLLTINATTTI
+431 ATTTNQEARGLYSLTAPSNKNAVLVNNATFNVTAGTKDARGI
-443 TDSKSGGVI
+443 WCRSTTTTVSGDPTDA
-452 YNTGA
+452 N
-457 INGVVYGVTVAS
+457 VVLSGVTVNA
-469 GKTLTV
+469 KTDETT
-475 SGGTIKAENTQQY
+475 GTTDAYAIMSDA
-488 FYGTASVGGTETN
+488 GVCL
-501 KTSVGARG
+501 G
-509 IQQTATATVNIEGG
+509 IQ
-523 TIQGLA
+523 
-529 SRNAFGIREEG
+529 
-540 SKANNTTLNITGGT
+540 
-554 IYAEAASYAY
+554 
-564 GVYGLGKVNISD
+564 
-576 DAIITVQINTNT
+576 
-588 VNGNETYTN
+588 
-597 YRINTS
+597 
-603 KALDSYTLNGYGYGV
+603 
-618 HVTASPT
+618 
-625 NKAADCYFGTLNM
+625 
-638 TGGTINAYNANV
+638 
-650 NMVGTAVQN
+650 
-659 QYMYGVYIGAGAAI
+659 
-673 KKTNTAPDGTL
+673 
-684 TQKASAIGQITGGT
+684 
-698 INVENDGQLAYGVI
+698 
-712 VYGSYN
+712 
-718 SFDNSESIF
+718 
-727 GISNTTVNVSAYS
+727 
-740 SAYGILSNAS
+740 
-750 VGTSSSNYGGCYAG
+750 
-764 KIMLTNNNVTTTT
+764 
-777 TTGSTSVALYATGT
+777 
-791 MTTIKTATS
+791 
-800 ATYAGEYEAS
+800 
-810 GYMYVKSGT
+810 SGT
-819 YTANSATSYAT
+819 YTATTKTQNTYALHTSGYTAVVDGTFNANSTTRTAFAIYVNGGITAVKAGTFTASAAT
-830 AAIAGPWT
+830 AEVHATKI
-838 TSNAQRGAFKTYFAV
+838 
-853 DGSLGGNVESMSGI
+853 L
-867 YISGGKFIAN
+867 AN
-877 ATTSHARGVWNSGTT
+877 AKLLTY
-892 IIAGGTFEANATT
+892 GGTFRGICTNVASDGWATGSQVMSTGTLEAQGGTFIGEINKAGLTAAQTGCACGIYANTGSNVTLSNATLQAKANNKWLNGGATT
-905 TNAYGIYSNRGVVQA
+905 TYYGTHGLLTKTTNK
-920 NGATLKAVAGTG
+920 L
-932 TAYGVFSDAMINDYV
+932 
-947 GWKYAADYTL
+947 TL
-957 TNCNITASTTTGNTA
+957 TNCTISATSAYQYAFGIRALDTPVEIKNCTVSVDTDYPYNYGIYTYGAANVETSNSTFTCVSQQTYA
-972 YGVYINGTT
+972 YGSYVANGMLTAT
-981 RTISSVNSSYASIG
+981 DCKFT
-995 DVVLGGYAIVGN
+995 
-1007 ASVKGCTINATSAG
+1007 VKTLQNNVTSAANNYLRGIYVAAGKKATLNGCTIDAQGNSSVG
-1021 TTAGGIYRVNTQVS
+1021 KEGYGIYVDGS
-1035 ADKLDICQ
+1035 ADVDNC
-1043 GELTATGNTIIARTN
+1043 
-1058 GGATAYGIRS
+1058 
-1068 GGPSTIS
+1068 
-1075 NNTITVTTSSTGSNG
+1075 TVTVSNINTGAYAIYNSANTSMIG
-1090 IVVGD
+1090 I
-1095 GNATISGNTVS
+1095 
-1106 ASGTGTVY
+1106 ASGKFK
-1114 GIQTYSAVNS
+1114 A
-1124 TTGYLF
+1124 
-1130 QSNATL
+1130 
-1136 EDNTVTATTTSGNTA
+1136 TATTTGVSTNGTAAAAKQQLYGGYYNTNNNLEKYLPEGYSIETLASSSAEYGEGYRYAIRPGSNLDPVCKIGSTPYYTLEEALEFVNKNSGTA
-1151 YAVYVTTADG
+1151 YTIYMVKDYTLPAGNYTLPAKATLLVPYKTGSGAGATTAIGAGGSSYVTT
-1161 VNIASGTFAGDYVA
+1161 N
-1175 AGSLVINSGKYTATA
+1175 
-1190 AGTTGYAL
+1190 
-1198 VLDATKTKNAAS
+1198 
-1210 GSATC
+1210 
-1215 TVNGGKFK
+1215 
-1223 GTASS
+1223 
-1228 TYADVNASAA
+1228 
-1238 VGDLVLAGG
+1238 
-1247 YYVNETNL
+1247 
-1255 TNYVADGYAVTA
+1255 
-1267 LTSGEVYNEGYR
+1267 
-1279 RQISDNS
+1279 
-1286 GAVVCKVYQGSTL
+1286 
-1299 KKSCQSV
+1299 
-1306 EEALQYT
+1306 
-1313 QQNSSTTLVIVVVE
+1313 
-1327 NCVLSA
+1327 
-1333 GDHILPS
+1333 
-1340 NATLFVPYKDGQ
+1340 
-1352 TSIDTHATRYYGYTT
+1352 TT
-1367 PSPYKKLTFAAGAHL
+1367 PSRFRKLTFANGVSISVL
-1382 DAWGKIQAGG
+1382 GTIEVSGQKYLTSSN
-1392 RQAATG
+1392 ATG
-1398 QMDGK
+1398 IPTG
-1403 NGCPHEK
+1403 P
-1410 YGWIYLHEGSSITLE
+1410 YGQLVLEENAHIDLE
-1425 SGSYL
+1425 SQSNL
-1430 YAWGY
+1430 IAWGY
-1435 VTGPG
+1435 VTGNGSINAKKNATIYETFQLLDMKGGGVTSQLVNDSRNPQIFPITHYAYQNVEAEITYRPG
-1440 EIDAKRGSTVYE
+1440 SRAV
-1452 SFQIRDWRGGT
+1452 
-1463 ATSGWKSSNKGTNG
+1463 GWTGASIQSSNQT
-1477 AFPVTQYYIQNI
+1477 A
-1489 ESPIKFRPGAV
+1489 
-1500 EKCDGT
+1500 
-1506 VNAAS
+1506 
-1511 NYRAFND
+1511 ND
-1518 VKFIGTTNS
+1518 VMMVGNMSS
-1527 GSFFEME
+1527 GALFLMA
-1534 DEDMSED
+1534 DEGEASD
-1541 TWVRKWYDAV
+1541 TWVKKKYDPVTDRVEYTLNNTATLG
-1551 NDKQVYEVNSSA
+1551 
-1563 KMNSITL
+1563 SINVDLTSINL
-1570 SLYGYSFSSS
+1570 ASSS
-1580 DFVLPVTNN
+1580 YILPIASNMTVT
-1589 MKIHLL
+1589 MKYG
-1595 TGSLQITQNTE
+1595 TMTITQNSYFM
-1606 LLPGAEIEVDKEATA
+1606 PGSVLNIEKEATLTIPSDKA
-1621 YINSGKSLYVFDI
+1621 LYFVDKAQ
-1634 DDWMNLNGTANVHTY
+1634 WVKGYAPAQYVCVT
-1649 PLPYSPSWKVP
+1649 PYSPSFNNGAGGLGSSYSARKAMTSNNSTLQPAELFVH
-1660 TTCPRGKKVTTDAS
+1660 G
-1674 LNIHGKF
+1674 NIE
-1681 QVNGSLYTTAGGAN
+1681 VNGALYTTESGAN
-1695 IYSSNEDAGTITYGT
+1695 IHSTNSDAGTILFNSIAANKDFCQLNSTCGEGAGGPGGSPGGSKCGTLAKLGCTTGTCNCYYWNWNTWPCTSAQLRNSDGSFTSSVSGGAGTYVYKNGAWT
-1710 AAPSSGTVYVNVTTT
+1710 KVAKEGCFTTETDGSGKHYY
-1725 ASSKTAKTANP
+1725 ANP
-1736 AWLKNEDTDEP
+1736 SD
-1747 WSYTSGTASGKSWM
+1747 
-1761 YYNDKWNCWSENNC
+1761 
-1775 FGYDAQNKPYAKPR
+1775 
-1789 AWVQLTGDV
+1789 
-1798 ADANHLYH
+1798 
-1806 DAETGNRAF
+1806 
-1815 IVEDGCMWWEVE
+1815 IVEVVRNSDNSYRDVESGFRRFVWDSKCEWWEVE
-1827 PTPYDGNKY
+1827 TTPTSEGYY
-1836 KCVDPDYDGRYKYY
+1836 KSIKADHNERYNYY
-1850 EYVNNKW
+1850 EYNSSADYWQVKNVTVTWNVNGTTTNYSVGYGTHPKYLSAAPSKAATASEYYTW
-1857 QEAVVTITWMN
+1857 LGWTKDDATEGKFYAKEEELPIVTANTTFYAYFETHKYSYAVLFKNYDGSVLQTSSWEAGQVPYYLGETDPVKPATAAKIYTFTGWSPAFMAVTGTGQVYTAQFDAGTDRTYTVQWVNYDGTVLKEEQVTYGTPPSAPATPTRPNDDYYTYTFDTWSPTVTAVSGNQTYTATYNYEKKVTKYTINFKN
-1868 GSTTLATYSNA
+1868 GSTTLYSQ
-1879 LYGVRPK
+1879 
-1886 YLNGNPTKSATS
+1886 YLPS
-1898 TEYYT
+1898 
-1903 WKGWN
+1903 
-1908 KGSADGEFFA
+1908 
-1918 KDADLPIANENTTY
+1918 
-1932 YACFE
+1932 
-1937 THKYQYT
+1937 
-1944 ITFKNSAA
+1944 
-1952 DGGMVI
+1952 
-1958 DAPLVDAGE
+1958 
-1967 RPVCRV
+1967 
-1973 TPTKTATAAET
+1973 
-1984 FEFSNWSGYAPGAEL
+1984 
-1999 PVVTGSA
+1999 
-2006 EYTAVYTGTPRPY
+2006 
-2019 TITFQNFDGT
+2019 
-2029 VLQQSDVNY
+2029 
-2038 GTTPTYDGATPY
+2038 
-2050 RAKDAFYSYT
+2050 
-2060 FSEWSPAIT
+2060 
-2069 SVTGEATYTAQYTS
+2069 
-2083 TTRGFTIQFV
+2083 
-2093 DYDGTVLEVK
+2093 
-2103 DVPRGQTPEYTGS
+2103 
-2116 SISRAATVDKTYT
+2116 
-2129 FNSWSP
+2129 
-2135 ALVEV
+2135 
-2140 TEDAIYTAT
+2140 
-2149 YNETPREYTIT
+2149 
-2160 WIDGNGA
+2160 
-2167 TLKTDQVAYGETPE
+2167 GETPE
-2181 YSGATPQ
+2181 YGGSTPT
-2188 KASTDDHSYVFNN
+2188 KDDEEYD
-2201 TWLPAI
+2201 
-2207 VAVTGEATYTAQFN
+2207 YT
-2221 ETERQYRVTWDAATN
+2221 
-2236 GGTCATEYTDFS
+2236 
-2248 YNAAIGTLPVAS
+2248 
-2260 KEGHTF
+2260 
-2266 NGWFTSASGGTQIT
+2266 
-2280 AATKVT
+2280 
-2286 ADVTYHAQFTIN
+2286 
-2298 THSLAWN
+2298 
-2305 ANGGTLSGSYTSGTV
+2305 
-2320 TYGITIAVPTVT
+2320 
-2332 RDGYIFDGWHDGTSI
+2332 FDGWSDTDGGSKLASLPAVSGAANYFAVFTHVKKKYTIRWKSEDGKQTYETDYNVPYGTTPSFDGAPLTKPSQGATVYTFDGWSATI
-2347 VDPASSMPDNDL
+2347 GGAKIALPSVTGHATYYAHFSDAPVYTVTFDANGHGTAPSSQKVVENQLVIKPADPAVAEWIFGGWYKEAECTNAWNFASDVV
-2359 TYTAQWTPAVA
+2359 TANRTLYAKWTPAVA
-2370 SVIVN
+2370 SVTVN

-2467 SFSTRAIFGVYVQLG
+2467 SFSTKAIFGAFVDNG

-2501 GVTADQNGIFT
+2501 GVTANSNGTFT
-2512 MNGGIIHVKTTNGKE
+2512 MNGGTIHVKATNSSKE
-2527 GRGVYLAGSVSIN
+2527 GRGVYSVGSATIN
-2540 GGTVHVEA
+2540 DGTVHVEA

-2560 TVTINNGKFNISASG
+2560 TVTVNNGKFNISG
-2575 STYVTN
+2575 STANVTTQTSAN
-2581 QASTNSKVVI
+2581 ANVVI
-2591 RGGYYTTNN
+2591 RGGYYTTNS
-2600 QLNPTAPYHV
+2600 QLYPTAPYHV

-2630 WTTDGDPLAGTYT
+2630 WTTDGDPLTGTYT

-2651 TIVEPAT
+2651 TIVQPAT

-2778 ANVKYGAFPAYD
+2778 ANVKYGALPAYD

-2978 AVHAKYTGNVS
+2978 AVHVKYTGNVS
-2989 GKNSRLVNATGGTT
+2989 AKNSRLVNATGGTT

-3205 YEFGGWF
+3205 HEFGGWF
-3212 DNDGLTGD
+3212 DNSGLTGD
-3220 AVTTISTTA
+3220 AVTTISTTE

-3238 WVASIADRELDI
+3238 WTASIVDRELDI
-3250 VDWTSNS
+3250 VDWTSSS

-3279 VNGTDYTR
+3279 VNGVDYTKSNCN
-3287 TSPEC
+3287 T
-3292 STQSRTLT
+3292 TTRTLT
-3300 VTDLSL
+3300 VSGLSL

-3358 TISGNPTLAALYV
+3358 TISGDAALAALYV
-3371 CPGAEVEVNGS
+3371 CPGAEVEVTDGNT

-3433 YECAISAV
+3433 YACAISAV

-3446 TTPAYNTTWILKN
+3446 TTPAYNTTWILKSYN
-3459 YDEESRATN
+3459 EESRATN

-3511 SVAVTRHGEDKN
+3511 SVDVTRHGNDKN

-3528 IVCSPLMSI
+3528 IVCSPLMNV
-3537 YHNESDPVTGLKVS
+3537 YKNESNPVDGLKVS
-3551 WLLTDGSYDQEW
+3551 WLLPDGSYDQAW

-3755 VQSDEDIK
+3755 VQSDDEHIK
-3763 ATKFI
+3763 VTKFI